1 MNVDQW
7 TLCKVTGQHKEP
19 FSSVIWNPRLHI
31 YEIYAPVWEPPQ
43 PLSAFAKTLIVCAV
57 IWSLCELPF
66 EVLLCQ
72 SPLQCAVC
80 IASKLLWLSLGL
92 WALFGT
98 RALRILLGLCCAASA
113 IAIAFGFDD
122 QRRFSKV
129 GMFSLGVECALKA
142 IASISLAI
150 PPDFPAGECADA

>member
-43 PLSAFAKTLIVCAV
+43 PLSDFAKTLIVCAV
-57 IWSLCELPF
+57 IWSLCERPF

-98 RALRILLGLCCAASA
+98 SVENSLRIVLCRKRDSDCVRLRRSAPLFQGRDVFVRCRMCAKGNRVY
-113 IAIAFGFDD
+113 I
-122 QRRFSKV
+122 FSY
-129 GMFSLGVECALKA
+129 S
-142 IASISLAI
+142 
-150 PPDFPAGECADA
+150 P